1 MKTTKRKRNK
11 DQYID
16 EDDWAFKFTKKKNL
30 NRSKPPKRK
39 DYHPRVYKKGGQKI
53 YCCKTIDENQTEEEL
68 LKLMK
73 QNKWILQD
81 EILSDDEEHV
91 FVFYKWQ

>member
-1 MKTTKRKRNK
+1 MKTTKRKRYK

-30 NRSKPPKRK
+30 TKRPKRK
-39 DYHPRVYKKGGQKI
+39 DYYPRVYKKGGQKI
-53 YCCKTIDENQTEEEL
+53 YCCKTVDENQTEDEL

-73 QNKWILQD
+73 QNKWTLQD
-81 EILSDDEEHV
+81 EILGENDEHV

>member
-1 MKTTKRKRNK
+1 MKSKNK
-11 DQYID
+11 KKHYKEEIN
-16 EDDWAFKFTKKKNL
+16 ENDWAFKFTKKKNL

-53 YCCKTIDENQTEEEL
+53 YCCKTLDENQTEEEL
-68 LKLMK
+68 LKVMK

-81 EILSDDEEHV
+81 EILSDEDEHV
-91 FVFYKWQ
+91 YVFYQWQ

>member
-1 MKTTKRKRNK
+1 MKSKNK
-11 DQYID
+11 KKHYKEEID
-16 EDDWAFKFTKKKNL
+16 ENDWAFKFTKKKNL

-53 YCCKTIDENQTEEEL
+53 YCCKTLNENQTEEEL
-68 LKLMK
+68 LKVMK

-81 EILSDDEEHV
+81 EILSDEDEHV
-91 FVFYKWQ
+91 YVFYQWQ